1 MVDRIQR
8 SKAWRGSPRVYEDR
22 KQVLLSAHCAGLRL
36 AEDQRGAQ
44 PAQVDGGVTRSC
56 GNCGLTKQ
64 RETSAPAAVSSDV
77 PPSRIRT
84 TSPRSRPRSRRR
96 PVEHL
101 MRLRPELCARSLMR
115 PRPSAFFT
123 DQHHGRFPQ
132 ASAATPEHA
141 QVGKIPSRARC
152 AHLNARAVASRL
164 HAAIRARLRT
174 RLISRFGGRTHVDR
188 RPSA

>member
-36 AEDQRGAQ
+36 AEDQRGAP

-56 GNCGLTKQ
+56 GNRGLTKQ

-84 TSPRSRPRSRRR
+84 ITSSI
-96 PVEHL
+96 
-101 MRLRPELCARSLMR
+101 
-115 PRPSAFFT
+115 T
-123 DQHHGRFPQ
+123 
-132 ASAATPEHA
+132 ATPR
-141 QVGKIPSRARC
+141 RAPD
-152 AHLNARAVASRL
+152 APAARALCSLFDAP
-164 HAAIRARLRT
+164 AA
-174 RLISRFGGRTHVDR
+174 
-188 RPSA
+188 